1 MRIFKKTTNI
11 DFLKYKWIALGLT
24 LVIILVG
31 ILNITL
37 GHGLKMGVDFGEGTL
52 IRIEFKNP
60 ISVSAIRK
68 QLSDVGLGNSIIQ
81 ELGKEGREFQIRTI
95 ETKSTRNKAQEIE
108 SHQVLATKVIEA
120 LQSKEDQ
127 QKVAQ
132 GLIDLNN
139 IDRKGLI
146 ALLTEAFPDKGEE
159 LANRIVDF
167 RTKQGLITDL
177 NQLKQ
182 SPEVSLP
189 DEVLTFLQKKT
200 FLGEMIVLS
209 KETVGPQAGKELR
222 KKATQ
227 AVIWS
232 LIAMLVYIA
241 FRFKGVEYGTSAIF
255 TLAQD
260 VLIALSIYSF
270 TNREINL
277 PIIAALLTIVG
288 YSINDTIVVFDR
300 IRELQKTMR
309 KEPLEK
315 IMNASLNINLTR
327 TIFTSGTV
335 FLSVLSLFLFGGK
348 VINDFAFVMLIGS
361 IEGVYSTIFMSC
373 PVVLFWNSLF
383 KNKKKVRK

>member
-1 MRIFKKTTNI
+1 MKIFKKTTNI
-11 DFLKYKWIALGLT
+11 DFLKYKWVALGLT
-24 LVIILVG
+24 FIIILAG

-37 GHGLKMGVDFGEGTL
+37 GKGLKMGVDFGEGTL
-52 IRIEFKNP
+52 IRVQFKNP
-60 ISVSAIRK
+60 VSVSAIRK
-68 QLSDVGLGNSIIQ
+68 LLGDVGLGGSSIQ
-81 ELGKEGREFQIRTI
+81 EIGKEGREFQIRTM
-95 ETKSTRNKAQEIE
+95 ETKSTKQTAQELE
-108 SHQVLATKVIEA
+108 SHQVLANKVIDA
-120 LQSKEDQ
+120 LKSKEDK
-127 QKVAQ
+127 QKEAQ

-139 IDRKGLI
+139 VDRRGLI
-146 ALLTEAFPDKGEE
+146 TLLTEAFPDKGEE
-159 LANRIVDF
+159 LANKIIDF
-167 RTKQGLITDL
+167 RTKQGLITDF
-177 NQLKQ
+177 NQLRQ
-182 SPEVSLP
+182 AAEVSLP
-189 DEVLTFLQKKT
+189 EDVLTFLQKKT
-200 FLGEMIVLS
+200 FLGEMTVLS
-209 KETVGPQAGKELR
+209 KETVGPVAGKELR

-232 LIAMLVYIA
+232 LIAMLIYIA
-241 FRFKGVEYGTSAIF
+241 FRFKGIEYGASAIF

-300 IRELQKTMR
+300 IRELKRTMR
-309 KEPLEK
+309 KESLEK
-315 IMNASLNINLTR
+315 IMNVSLNINLTR

-348 VINDFAFVMLIGS
+348 VINDFAFIMLIGS

-383 KNKKKVRK
+383 NKKKIKK